1 MEEHQAPQG
10 PPKEATMPTD
20 TVRKAEEALIHG
32 HRINAGGSR
41 GGPTAQTAATL
52 GPLHNSPDTPTGV

>member
-1 MEEHQAPQG
+1 
-10 PPKEATMPTD
+10 MPTD
-20 TVRKAEEALIHG
+20 TVREAEEALIHG
-32 HRINAGGSR
+32 HRTNAGGSR